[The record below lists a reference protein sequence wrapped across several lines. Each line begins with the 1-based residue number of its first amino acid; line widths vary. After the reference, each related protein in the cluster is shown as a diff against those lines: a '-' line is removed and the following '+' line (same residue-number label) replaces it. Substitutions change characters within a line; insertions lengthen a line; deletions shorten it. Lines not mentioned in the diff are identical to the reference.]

1 MGVRGTKATMHNAFF
16 ASKKYLRRS
25 FHMYPMDG
33 SVIQPKVFKL
43 VDSAYRPHKMPSR
56 SEMRK
61 QLKDLMGKRF
71 KTSSD
76 AFQVMDCDH
85 DGKITPE
92 DLGNLLRQRFHIKY
106 SDQEVADYIFDGET
120 RMSVNDF
127 ARNFM
132 PFDAIGSYNPHSASG
147 LIDQPCDAS
156 RMYEDGKRV
165 VGKGWMDNFNRYD
178 TAASQA
184 SKLTPPKNRLYF
196 RDVSQSGIDPAL
208 IIQADH
214 GLRTKISS
222 FFGGKYLSTAWRA
235 FNTAGNPLLSRAD
248 LKAGIRKIGVA
259 LPDALLEAVIMSY
272 DKRQCGTFN
281 WAEFCEALQVRDIEH
296 ENQRKLNVGPL
307 RPTSPGPKE
316 AYGDF
321 RFTQTS
327 PGRHDHVKEIALQ
340 AVRLLSK
347 HDVAAALSSAA
358 ASEAA
363 LQKEQRP
370 AGSDAISVG
379 AFSKALAGL
388 RAGLTMEH
396 IRALAQV
403 VHKTATASSPDRI
416 RSEDLSR
423 SAVADAIKSLLE
435 GEEPNSPSLFSGK
448 KSFAVEKPSDAPV
461 PSSLPSPVRAVAP
474 RPSSAPMR
482 TTFKSE
488 KGLVMEPPSFIKGTL
503 DEIKKTLYGKH
514 VDLRFVFPPLNC
526 FARFFA
532 LFRVAAM
539 VSHLR
544 HSHCAARPFSLWMV
558 IAMDA

>member
-1 MGVRGTKATMHNAFF
+1 
-16 ASKKYLRRS
+16 
-25 FHMYPMDG
+25 
-33 SVIQPKVFKL
+33 
-43 VDSAYRPHKMPSR
+43 
-56 SEMRK
+56 MRK
-61 QLKDLMGKRF
+61 QLKDLMGTRF

-106 SDQEVADYIFDGET
+106 SDQEIADYIFDGES

-178 TAASQA
+178 AAASQA
-184 SKLTPPKNRLYF
+184 SKVTPPKNRLYF

-208 IIQADH
+208 IIQADR

-281 WAEFCEALQVRDIEH
+281 WAEFREALQVRDIEH
-296 ENQRKLNVGPL
+296 ENQRKLNAGPL

-316 AYGDF
+316 A
-321 RFTQTS
+321 
-327 PGRHDHVKEIALQ
+327 IW
-340 AVRLLSK
+340 RL
-347 HDVAAALSSAA
+347 
-358 ASEAA
+358 
-363 LQKEQRP
+363 
-370 AGSDAISVG
+370 
-379 AFSKALAGL
+379 
-388 RAGLTMEH
+388 
-396 IRALAQV
+396 
-403 VHKTATASSPDRI
+403 
-416 RSEDLSR
+416 
-423 SAVADAIKSLLE
+423 
-435 GEEPNSPSLFSGK
+435 
-448 KSFAVEKPSDAPV
+448 
-461 PSSLPSPVRAVAP
+461 
-474 RPSSAPMR
+474 
-482 TTFKSE
+482 
-488 KGLVMEPPSFIKGTL
+488 
-503 DEIKKTLYGKH
+503 
-514 VDLRFVFPPLNC
+514 
-526 FARFFA
+526 
-532 LFRVAAM
+532 
-539 VSHLR
+539 
-544 HSHCAARPFSLWMV
+544 
-558 IAMDA
+558 